1 MKTEKKVDIEIKLF
15 KDADKLLDAIDKK
28 QPDIVALGFFVWNEK
43 LNSYVFDYVK
53 NKYPKILTVG
63 GGPRFTNINANL
75 EGAKVF
81 FEKVKYCDVF
91 VVNQG
96 ERGFYDVRKNFMSK

>member
-1 MKTEKKVDIEIKLF
+1 MKTKKVDIEIKLL
-15 KDADKLLDAIDKK
+15 KMQIAHDAIDKK

-81 FEKVKYCDVF
+81 LKKSNTAMFL
-91 VVNQG
+91 
-96 ERGFYDVRKNFMSK
+96 